1 MTVGERLKEER
12 LRLGMSQARLAA
24 VAGVSK
30 NTAINWERGASSP
43 TIASLIATAE
53 AGVDLTYVVTGRREQ
68 PVVQS
73 LIDDEVNAI
82 RRDLLDARERRLPGE
97 TEQEADQRIIEKS
110 KNQLAAILRYDRP
123 LITAEQAELVSD
135 LLKIATDPAKLKQ
148 YRALDFSENRSKR
161 ESAKADI
168 LEYLEGAPYVPSGI
182 VAGMLVRLTLDYGV
196 PVKFIAEI
204 IWEVAVE
211 LAYDDAGMKVK
222 KSD

>member
-110 KNQLAAILRYDRP
+110 KNQLAAILRYARP
-123 LITAEQAELVSD
+123 LITADQAELGSD
-135 LLKIATDPAKLKQ
+135 LL
-148 YRALDFSENRSKR
+148 
-161 ESAKADI
+161 
-168 LEYLEGAPYVPSGI
+168 
-182 VAGMLVRLTLDYGV
+182 
-196 PVKFIAEI
+196 
-204 IWEVAVE
+204 
-211 LAYDDAGMKVK
+211 
-222 KSD
+222 